1 MLRLDSTRE
10 RMQAERDMQPN
21 RARRMPVGDG
31 QFDYL
36 DERMQMQKVN
46 TARPGLACG
55 PSNKSAPHPN
65 WYP

>member
-36 DERMQMQKVN
+36 NERMQMQK
-46 TARPGLACG
+46 
-55 PSNKSAPHPN
+55 
-65 WYP
+65 